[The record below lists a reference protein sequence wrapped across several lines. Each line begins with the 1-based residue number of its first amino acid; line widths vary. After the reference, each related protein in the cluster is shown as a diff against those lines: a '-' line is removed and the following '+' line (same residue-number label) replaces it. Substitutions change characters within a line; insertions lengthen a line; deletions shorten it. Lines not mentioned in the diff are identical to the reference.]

1 MKKGKTL
8 LDYLGYLFK
17 YLLSYCRENK
27 TFLKLFSSRSHQGS
41 KKNSPICAIGSVPD
55 TQRKRNKNRTA
66 FKDDDCSYEK
76 DYSEYTE
83 SNSASFVPQDLFYDP
98 SEGEYGYDNSPHITS
113 SNLRAQKPTF
123 EKIIL

>member
-1 MKKGKTL
+1 MCYWVCTWYAKREKQ
-8 LDYLGYLFK
+8 K
-17 YLLSYCRENK
+17 Y
-27 TFLKLFSSRSHQGS
+27 
-41 KKNSPICAIGSVPD
+41 
-55 TQRKRNKNRTA
+55 TA

-83 SNSASFVPQDLFYDP
+83 SNSASFVPQDLFCDP